1 MPSLFGRLIRRWRP
15 TSSAMSS
22 TKPLLAVVGTTGVGK
37 SQLGVEL
44 AKALGGE
51 IVNADSMQVYKGL
64 DVATNKAPIHE
75 RQGVPHHLMDFV
87 EPSKEYSVAEFERD
101 ASRVIADI
109 HSRGRVPI
117 LVGGTNY
124 YIQSLLW
131 KQQIIANTDDVDE
144 MGLSNESMDDVPH
157 ATLESHPLAERMAE
171 ALQNTDQRCNTPDEV
186 EKYLASTDLLGL
198 LAQVDPVMAD
208 RWHARD
214 RRKIRR
220 SLQIFFRTGRKHSDI
235 MAEQKQNPLSSA
247 SPLRFNTCVF
257 WLYADPKALYPR
269 LDARIDEM
277 IKLGLFKELGEMRAQ
292 MRDGLV
298 VGSTPHSQTSEADAT
313 AESAVDGGS
322 LAPQVN
328 YTRGILQ
335 AIGFK
340 EFHKYLTRLELSPTL
355 SDDDPELAALRDQG
369 LDEMKRGT
377 RQYARRQVAW
387 IKNKLAVSCLGDMD
401 STTHQ
406 ASEETKRMGF
416 FLLDATSLDDWSSTV
431 AAKAVALAESFISN
445 HKTPDPRTLSE
456 AASQMLPSVQ
466 KDDSTQPPAQWT
478 KYTCPICV
486 DLNTRQPRVLNGMQ
500 EWKVHLATTG
510 HRKRAKRAETDV
522 GGSAASRKRDREP
535 DGLSS

>member
-1 MPSLFGRLIRRWRP
+1 
-15 TSSAMSS
+15 MSS

-51 IVNADSMQVYKGL
+51 IVNADSMQGL

-157 ATLESHPLAERMAE
+157 ATLKSHPLAERMAE

-186 EKYLASTDLLGL
+186 EKYHASTDLLGL
-198 LAQVDPVMAD
+198 LAQVDPGGTPEIV
-208 RWHARD
+208 ARSD
-214 RRKIRR
+214 GVYRYFTSFPTIPYQLDLSRIVRR
-220 SLQIFFRTGRKHSDI
+220 QIFYRTGRKHSDI

-269 LDARIDEM
+269 LDARVDEM

-298 VGSTPHSQTSEADAT
+298 VGSTPHPQASEADAT
-313 AESAVDGGS
+313 TESAVDGGS

-355 SDDDPELAALRDQG
+355 SDDDPDLAALRDQG

-406 ASEETKRMGF
+406 VSEETKRMGF

-431 AAKAVALAESFISN
+431 AAKAVALAENFISN

-456 AASQMLPSVQ
+456 VASQMLPSVQ
-466 KDDSTQPPAQWT
+466 KDDSMQPPAQWT

-486 DLNTRQPRVLNGMQ
+486 DLHTRQPRVLNGMQ
-500 EWKVHLATTG
+500 EWKIHLATTG
-510 HRKRAKRAETDV
+510 HRKRTKRAETDV
-522 GGSAASRKRDREP
+522 DGSAASRKRDREP
-535 DGLSS
+535 V